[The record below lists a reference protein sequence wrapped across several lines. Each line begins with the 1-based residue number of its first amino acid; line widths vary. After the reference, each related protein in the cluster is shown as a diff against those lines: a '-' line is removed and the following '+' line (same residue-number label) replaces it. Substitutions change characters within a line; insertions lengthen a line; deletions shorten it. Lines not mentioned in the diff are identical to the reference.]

1 MLRWSSN
8 KSFLRLKIGRQKRS
22 NAEHKFT
29 NASWSTSVVVECSQ
43 ASYVYLM
50 GGCNFE
56 KWSVSKRNV
65 QVNTS
70 SGFVVKMKDLPKPK
84 FAHSACLVG
93 QEIVIIGGISDMMHN
108 MGMRSVPVGDTD
120 CFAFDFLESKWR
132 TLPDV
137 PVGRLHST
145 LIVINNRFIFQ
156 IGGFEDFDFDI
167 YKFDMQHCNRSWK
180 RLSLDLT
187 KPIVDLDVHLSTR

>member
-70 SGFVVKMKDLPKPK
+70 SGFVVKMKDLPKRHLALK
-84 FAHSACLVG
+84 EKLIESFVA
-93 QEIVIIGGISDMMHN
+93 IIWIIIIN
-108 MGMRSVPVGDTD
+108 NNVT
-120 CFAFDFLESKWR
+120 FDFCF
-132 TLPDV
+132 
-137 PVGRLHST
+137 
-145 LIVINNRFIFQ
+145 FILFYLLL
-156 IGGFEDFDFDI
+156 FVW
-167 YKFDMQHCNRSWK
+167 N
-180 RLSLDLT
+180 DLT
-187 KPIVDLDVHLSTR
+187 L